1 MNKGKE
7 LCLINREIQQVKNF
21 ITFYRWGEQNQ
32 IVIQE
37 LSIFHQSQ
45 TGIICCLEC
54 QLKSSIYENK
64 VSQKI
69 SFIYLFCL
77 FLYYKFI

>member
-32 IVIQE
+32 IVIQK
-37 LSIFHQSQ
+37 LSIFHQGQ
-45 TGIICCLEC
+45 AGVICSLER
-54 QLKSSIYENK
+54 QLETSICD
-64 VSQKI
+64 I
-69 SFIYLFCL
+69 TIL
-77 FLYYKFI
+77 